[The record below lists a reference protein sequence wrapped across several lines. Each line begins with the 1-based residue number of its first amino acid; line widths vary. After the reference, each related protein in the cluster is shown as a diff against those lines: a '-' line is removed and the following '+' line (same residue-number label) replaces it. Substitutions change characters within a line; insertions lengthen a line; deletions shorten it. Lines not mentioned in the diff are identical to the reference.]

1 VYPGTFART
10 APDRPAVIMGGS
22 GEVVTFREL
31 DERSN
36 RLAHA
41 LRSMGLR
48 RGDVVAVLMDNNVRY
63 HEVAWAARRSGLY
76 LTVLNYHL
84 NADEVTYI
92 VNDCAARV
100 LVAGADQR
108 DVASALTP
116 AAVPCVEW
124 RLAVNGPIEGFDSY
138 DAAVA
143 GQPATAR
150 PDEEEGEILP
160 YSSGTTGRPKGIRRE
175 LTGGPISADAD
186 PTVIFLRAL
195 GFREGHVY
203 LSPAPLYHTAPIYWT
218 MAVHRLG
225 GTVVVMERFDP
236 EIALALVEAYRV
248 THAQFVPTMFVRM
261 LRLPEDVRRRY
272 DLSSLQAVVHAA
284 APCPV
289 PVKRQMIEWWGPII
303 SEYYSSSEGA
313 GGTFVTAPEWLA
325 HPGSVGRPL
334 TGTVHVLDDDGNE
347 LPPGRPGQIWAEG
360 AVPYRYLNDDA
371 KTGDN
376 RNARGW
382 TTVGDIGYLDEDGYL
397 YLTDRKAY
405 VIISGGVNIYPQ
417 EAENVLAGHPRV
429 MDVAVLGVPNDE
441 YGEEVK
447 AVVQPVDWADA
458 GPGLAQELMDFCRA
472 QLAAY
477 KCPRSVDFDPA
488 LPRLDNGKLYKRA
501 LRDRY
506 WPAAVR

>member
-1 VYPGTFART
+1 
-10 APDRPAVIMGGS
+10 
-22 GEVVTFREL
+22 
-31 DERSN
+31 
-36 RLAHA
+36 
-41 LRSMGLR
+41 
-48 RGDVVAVLMDNNVRY
+48 
-63 HEVAWAARRSGLY
+63 
-76 LTVLNYHL
+76 
-84 NADEVTYI
+84 
-92 VNDCAARV
+92 
-100 LVAGADQR
+100 
-108 DVASALTP
+108 
-116 AAVPCVEW
+116 
-124 RLAVNGPIEGFDSY
+124 
-138 DAAVA
+138 
-143 GQPATAR
+143 
-150 PDEEEGEILP
+150 
-160 YSSGTTGRPKGIRRE
+160 
-175 LTGGPISADAD
+175 
-186 PTVIFLRAL
+186 
-195 GFREGHVY
+195 
-203 LSPAPLYHTAPIYWT
+203 
-218 MAVHRLG
+218 
-225 GTVVVMERFDP
+225 MERFDP